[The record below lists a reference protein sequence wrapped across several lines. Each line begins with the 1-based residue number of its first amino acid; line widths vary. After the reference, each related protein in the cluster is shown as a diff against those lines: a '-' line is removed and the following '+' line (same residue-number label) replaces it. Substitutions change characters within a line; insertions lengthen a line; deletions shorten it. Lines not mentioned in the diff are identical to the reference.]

1 MARTTID
8 MAISIFKNT
17 KYLSTNRYVQL
28 FVYGREDGQSAS
40 IQYDHILP
48 IIKSDITNDR
58 KSKFSKDA
66 LQLVYCF
73 VGLQISYLTWGILQE
88 KIMTQDYVISI
99 DFFQSHS
106 SISNNLISIHQK
118 GNSST
123 YIKFR
128 NSQFLVFVNR
138 VLACS
143 IAISILIYRNRNN
156 LSQYFF
162 RSMQPPGYQ
171 YLYCSL
177 SNILSSWCQY
187 EALKYVSFPVQVLS
201 KGCKIIA
208 VMIMSV
214 ALRGKRY
221 KRIEWLF
228 AIAIS
233 FGVWLF
239 LINEQQEQK
248 AHAKTENVLN
258 ESSIELLSSSRL
270 ISGILILAL
279 YLTFDSFTSNWQS
292 ELFDRYKISS
302 IHMMAAVNCYSILL
316 TSISLIQQSDFVPA
330 FKLLFD
336 NQSLFQDCI
345 LLSICSAI
353 GQLFVYHTIST
364 FGPVVFTL
372 IMTLRQVFAI
382 LLSIFIYSHTISI
395 YGIFGIIV
403 VFSSIYGNMYLKYSS
418 KTAQNRKP

>member
-1 MARTTID
+1 
-8 MAISIFKNT
+8 
-17 KYLSTNRYVQL
+17 
-28 FVYGREDGQSAS
+28 
-40 IQYDHILP
+40 
-48 IIKSDITNDR
+48 
-58 KSKFSKDA
+58 
-66 LQLVYCF
+66 
-73 VGLQISYLTWGILQE
+73 
-88 KIMTQDYVISI
+88 
-99 DFFQSHS
+99 
-106 SISNNLISIHQK
+106 
-118 GNSST
+118 
-123 YIKFR
+123 
-128 NSQFLVFVNR
+128 
-138 VLACS
+138 
-143 IAISILIYRNRNN
+143 
-156 LSQYFF
+156 
-162 RSMQPPGYQ
+162 
-171 YLYCSL
+171 
-177 SNILSSWCQY
+177 
-187 EALKYVSFPVQVLS
+187 
-201 KGCKIIA
+201 
-208 VMIMSV
+208 MSV